1 VQFSCKSIP
10 EISWVGD
17 YRRLTMLFM
26 NIFRWEPGKTD
37 EIMQARMKE
46 SIPSGVKVI
55 KEWVA
60 LETNIV
66 FRLVDTNDPVALAKV
81 TVTWADLGY
90 NELHPVMPSEDILLL
105 KK

>member
-1 VQFSCKSIP
+1 
-10 EISWVGD
+10 
-17 YRRLTMLFM
+17 MLFM

-37 EIMQARMKE
+37 EIMQLRMKE
-46 SIPSGVKVI
+46 SIPSGLKVI

-66 FRLVDTNDPVALAKV
+66 YRLIETNDPVAIAKASIA
-81 TVTWADLGY
+81 WADLGY
-90 NELHPVMPSEDILLL
+90 IEMHPVMASEDILLL

>member
-1 VQFSCKSIP
+1 
-10 EISWVGD
+10 
-17 YRRLTMLFM
+17 MLFM

-37 EIMQARMKE
+37 EIMQLRMKE
-46 SIPSGVKVI
+46 SIPSGLKVI

-66 FRLVDTNDPVALAKV
+66 YRLIETNDPVAIAKSSIS
-81 TVTWADLGY
+81 WADQGH
-90 NELHPVMPSEDILLL
+90 NEMHPVMAAEDLLLL